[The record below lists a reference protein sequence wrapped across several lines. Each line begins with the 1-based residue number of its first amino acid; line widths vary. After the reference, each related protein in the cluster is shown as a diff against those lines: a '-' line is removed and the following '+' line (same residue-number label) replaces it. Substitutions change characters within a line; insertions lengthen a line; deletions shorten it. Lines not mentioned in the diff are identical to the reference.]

1 MSKLRDSN
9 ADSVVLQQLDSV
21 LIDNH
26 YKCQAVGSQVTIV
39 LIPCL
44 IHVSR
49 NYCTKLPLSAPVT
62 VCVLRPACRGAG
74 AWSLDPAPWRT

>member
-1 MSKLRDSN
+1 MSKLRNSN

-44 IHVSR
+44 IHVS
-49 NYCTKLPLSAPVT
+49 APVT
-62 VCVLRPACRGAG
+62 VCVLRPECRGAG
-74 AWSLDPAPWRT
+74 AWTRGPAPWRT